1 MSLPRLAALILAAT
15 LWAAPAVAQG
25 TQVPF
30 GGLQHDSSLPVEI
43 AADTLSVDQSNG
55 NAVFEGNVMIGQG
68 GMRLSADKVLVEY
81 AAGENGAPAGEISRL
96 LATGNVTLVNGPE
109 AAEADAAEYL
119 LTTSTVVMTGSVVL
133 TQGANALSAE
143 RMVVDLTTGNASLE
157 GRVRTI
163 LQSGTG
169 N

>member
-1 MSLPRLAALILAAT
+1 MKSLRLAALICVGIFS
-15 LWAAPAVAQG
+15 AAPALAQG

-30 GGLQHDSSLPVEI
+30 GGLQLDSAQPVEI
-43 AADTLSVDQSNG
+43 AADSLSIDQSSG
-55 NAVFEGNVMIGQG
+55 NAVFEGNVMIAQG
-68 GMRLSADKVLVEY
+68 AMRLSADKVLVEY
-81 AAGENGAPAGEISRL
+81 AAGDNGAPAGDISRL
-96 LATGNVTLVNGPE
+96 LATGNVTLLNGPE
-109 AAEADAAEYL
+109 AAEADMAEYL
-119 LTTSTVVMTGSVVL
+119 LPTSKVVMTGSVVL

-143 RMVVDLTTGNASLE
+143 RMVVDLTTGNANLE